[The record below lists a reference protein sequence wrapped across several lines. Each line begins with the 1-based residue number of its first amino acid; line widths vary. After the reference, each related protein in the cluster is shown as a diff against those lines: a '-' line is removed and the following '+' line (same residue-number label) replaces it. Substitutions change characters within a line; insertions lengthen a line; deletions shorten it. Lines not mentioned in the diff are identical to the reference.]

1 MIPLRE
7 IDAARERIQG
17 IALRTPLL
25 RLPGSDLPAEIWL
38 KLENLQPT
46 GSFKIRGAA
55 NAIRSA
61 GRAAISR
68 GILTCSTGN
77 MAQAV
82 AWMARAEGVPA
93 TVVVPDHVP
102 GNKVEAVERLGG
114 RVVKVSHDRW
124 WQTLEER
131 RFEGFEGHFVHPVM
145 DDSVMAGNGTLGRE
159 LVEELEAI
167 DCVLVPW
174 GGGGLT
180 TGIASA
186 MRQLNPNTRVITV
199 EPATAAPMA
208 AAFAAGRP
216 VDIEYRPSFVEGAGG
231 RALLTPMWERA
242 HQLIA
247 DACAITPEQTAAA
260 IQMLAARLCVIAEGA
275 GALALA
281 AALAG
286 RGGGGRVVCVVS
298 GGNIGNDRLAS
309 LLLGKIPT

>member
-1 MIPLRE
+1 MISLRD
-7 IDAARERIQG
+7 IDAARDRILG
-17 IALRTPLL
+17 IAMRTPLI

-82 AWMARAEGVPA
+82 ALMARVEGVPA

-102 GNKVEAVERLGG
+102 DNKVEAVERLGG
-114 RVVKVSHDRW
+114 RVVKVSYDRW
-124 WQTLEER
+124 WQTLEEG
-131 RFEGFEGHFVHPVM
+131 RFEGIEGHFVHPVL
-145 DDSVMAGNGTLGRE
+145 DDFVMAGNGTIGRE
-159 LVEELEAI
+159 LVQELEAI

-180 TGIASA
+180 TGLASA
-186 MRQLNPNTRVITV
+186 LRQLSPTTRVITV
-199 EPATAAPMA
+199 EPTTAAPMA

-231 RALLTPMWERA
+231 QALLLPMWERA
-242 HQLIA
+242 RALIA

-260 IQMLAARLCVIAEGA
+260 IRMLAERVRVIAEGA

-286 RGGGGRVVCVVS
+286 RCGGRVVCVVS